1 MSDTMST
8 TTLIQGLPMKFP
20 NISKYF
26 LLVFNCAGMLL
37 AGTSAFL
44 GLFTY
49 SERFTTPTK
58 DAMFGDT
65 LLGHIVVNFELG
77 LLVVGVLLFVMFA
90 LGYVAAVHVDA
101 KLLWIHTACMAS
113 LAAVAFVLSL
123 TVALVPFIA
132 SPILHSCG
140 VSQRKVDRQTARRQ
154 QNETALDSLRS
165 RARERSLMHTT
176 SCPLSWVVKIVVP
189 GTHYSNRQMENDV
202 AAGGLTLGR
211 CRFMSADVLHY
222 YGTSSDW
229 DNLLNAV
236 QTKLECCGIGPAGY
250 RDWGNNARFL
260 CSVNNPSVTRCAVP
274 ASCCRK
280 EMERV
285 HDSCGK
291 GAQNAT
297 DDWINMHVYKRG
309 CMSALVDVIRDR
321 VLVIGCLCILVTLA
335 FSIVATTAR
344 AMSKLEER
352 KAAMGEQE
360 GNQDSMDSRS
370 VRSLKTGEKQVA
382 GSVYDSQHF
391 PRTMLRGKQDSADVF
406 PLATDDFDD
415 QGCTSWNDYYEQEMP
430 VYYIPIGKL
439 LQTEPNQGYAQRRV
453 NFDPELVKG
462 QPETSTGPV
471 VHYDA
476 MPNDPCRNI
485 LP

>member
-132 SPILHSCG
+132 SPILH
-140 VSQRKVDRQTARRQ
+140 
-154 QNETALDSLRS
+154 
-165 RARERSLMHTT
+165 
-176 SCPLSWVVKIVVP
+176 
-189 GTHYSNRQMENDV
+189 
-202 AAGGLTLGR
+202 
-211 CRFMSADVLHY
+211 RFMSADVLHY